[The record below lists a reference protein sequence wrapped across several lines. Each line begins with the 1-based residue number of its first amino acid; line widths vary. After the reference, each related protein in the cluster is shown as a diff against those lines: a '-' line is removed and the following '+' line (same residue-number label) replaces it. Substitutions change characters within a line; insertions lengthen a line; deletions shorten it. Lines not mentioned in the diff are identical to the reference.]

1 MHTMLL
7 NRDMML
13 LFLTWHFSMLIIFA
27 VLYLFHD
34 VKCVANNSSSFES
47 IHSSQ
52 TLKVLESTRMPKSF
66 SYDHVFGSSDSQEAC
81 WTFVFL
87 CNLHFFSFWN
97 LVSFLY
103 HAHHPRL
110 LPWTFRHSVFEFSST
125 RRSLKLSASTFWTM
139 PWMRPDLRF
148 EHCNPNLTLKNIF
161 VRFCKDVWFIHVHMR
176 WHYVLTREGK
186 WLPERESKGKG
197 LGQSKPI
204 CISHLM

>member
-1 MHTMLL
+1 MLL
-7 NRDMML
+7 NRDVML
-13 LFLTWHFSMLIIFA
+13 LFLTWHFSVLIIFA

-34 VKCVANNSSSFES
+34 VKCVANNSSSFEN

-52 TLKVLESTRMPKSF
+52 PLKVLESTRMPKSF

-87 CNLHFFSFWN
+87 CNFHFFIFWN

-139 PWMRPDLRF
+139 PWTRPDLRIQ
-148 EHCNPNLTLKNIF
+148 HCNANLTQKNILYLYHAKALQIL
-161 VRFCKDVWFIHVHMR
+161 RT
-176 WHYVLTREGK
+176 YL
-186 WLPERESKGKG
+186 
-197 LGQSKPI
+197 
-204 CISHLM
+204 